1 MAADSEQVPEGSPA
15 SMDRE
20 VMGQSLAR
28 FLEGAGLGA
37 AAAGEAPGKTAEA
50 WADHLLAGYSRDA
63 LQLLQPTW
71 EDSGGQLVSIT
82 AIPFV
87 SVCAHHLLPF
97 FGTAH
102 VAYMPKGRILGLS
115 KLARIVDMYARRL
128 QVQERLTTE
137 VGQAVES
144 VLAPAGVA
152 VTMQAN
158 HLCMAMRGV
167 EKPGATTMT
176 TFRSGVFRETDRWD
190 EFQGLVRG

>member
-1 MAADSEQVPEGSPA
+1 MSIKKAVLFEERGDLFDETIRDLLVHVGEDPQREGLLKTPRRVADSLRYLCGGYDQDLDEIVNGAVFHEESEGL
-15 SMDRE
+15 
-20 VMGQSLAR
+20 VMVRDIQFYSLC
-28 FLEGAGLGA
+28 E
-37 AAAGEAPGKTAEA
+37 
-50 WADHLLAGYSRDA
+50 
-63 LQLLQPTW
+63 
-71 EDSGGQLVSIT
+71 
-82 AIPFV
+82 
-87 SVCAHHLLPF
+87 HHLLPF